1 MMFFFRSA
9 FRLNAILICLVSVVA
24 IAAEP
29 VVEKP
34 AMEEPL
40 REVPLLEAEP
50 PSGQTLVGGLTYQH
64 FLGKVRAHHPK
75 LYSADLDRRIA
86 GAKLLEKQGAFD
98 PGISLET
105 DYLRYNDFSNRGKVS
120 KALDND
126 LAVSWLS
133 RSGARFAAGG
143 RYNTGDV
150 KPPLYPTGTT
160 GEYFMSVRVPLLR
173 GFRINDKVA
182 MEMQAEVGIP
192 LADALF
198 HQARLNTLLQAS
210 YGYWSWV
217 YAQRKVSVSEN
228 LLALAN
234 IRYEAIRD
242 RVKEGD
248 LPPIDEIEAGQEV
261 QRRTGMLARSQREY
275 ERQLYN
281 LSRYWWEPG
290 GQPAPLPEK
299 SVIPELLPTPDRL
312 EEDEWMEA
320 RKLALETR
328 PELKALNLQKEIV
341 EVDLRY
347 AKNLKLPVL
356 DLFATPGY
364 DTGDKSIG
372 PTIKTGIL
380 LTVPLRQ
387 RTANGMIAAA
397 EFRTQKLD
405 LEQRLVLQQVLLE
418 VDDSVSAINAAY
430 QQYVAAHKEYE
441 LAKELE
447 KGERDRFEL
456 GDSTLFLVN
465 QRERSSAE
473 AAMRVLDLEVEY
485 HQTIANFKAVS
496 GQL

>member
-1 MMFFFRSA
+1 MKFFSRSA
-9 FRLNAILICLVSVVA
+9 FGLSV
-24 IAAEP
+24 IALFAL
-29 VVEKP
+29 
-34 AMEEPL
+34 ATSTFAN
-40 REVPLLEAEP
+40 EAELSP
-50 PSGQTLVGGLTYQH
+50 ETVLPEVQLKEEDQPAGQTLVGVLTFQQ
-64 FLGKVRAHHPK
+64 FLTQVRANHPK

-126 LAVSWLS
+126 LSLGWLT
-133 RSGARFAAGG
+133 RSGARIATGG

-150 KPPLYPTGTT
+150 KPPLYPTGST
-160 GEYFMSVRVPLLR
+160 GEYFLSARMPLLR
-173 GFRINDKVA
+173 GFRINEKVA
-182 MEMQAEVGIP
+182 MEMQAEIGIP
-192 LADALF
+192 LADAMF
-198 HQARLNTLLQAS
+198 NQSRLSTLLQAS
-210 YGYWSWV
+210 YGYWNWV
-217 YAQRKVSVSEN
+217 YAHRKVGVSDN
-228 LLALAN
+228 LLALATV
-234 IRYEAIRD
+234 RYQAIQE
-242 RVKEGD
+242 RVKAGD
-248 LPPIDEIEAGQEV
+248 LPPIDEVEAGQEV
-261 QRRTGMLARSQREY
+261 QRRAGLLVRSQREY
-275 ERQLYN
+275 ERQLFN
-281 LSRYWWEPG
+281 LSRYLWEPG
-290 GQPAPLPEK
+290 GQPAALPEK
-299 SVIPELLPTPDRL
+299 RAIPEMLPTPDAL
-312 EEDEWMEA
+312 EEADWMEA

-328 PELKALNLQKEIV
+328 PELKALNLQKEMV
-341 EVDLRY
+341 EVDLRQ

-364 DTGDKSIG
+364 DTGNESIG
-372 PTIKTGIL
+372 PTIKAGVV

-405 LEQRLVLQQVLLE
+405 LEQRLVLQQILLE

-430 QQYVAAHKEYE
+430 KQYLAANKEYE
-441 LAKELE
+441 FAKELE
-447 KGERDRFEL
+447 KGERQRFEF

-473 AAMRVLDLEVEY
+473 AAMRLLDLEVEY